1 MNQQKQDALLGILF
15 LGMTTA
21 YNPKRRLLALPVI
34 GNGGYGY
41 QRDKSVEERCEF
53 RCITEK

>member
-15 LGMTTA
+15 LGMTA
-21 YNPKRRLLALPVI
+21 YNPERRPLALPVI

>member
-15 LGMTTA
+15 LGMMTA
-21 YNPKRRLLALPVI
+21 YNPERRLLAPPVI

-41 QRDKSVEERCEF
+41 QGIRV
-53 RCITEK
+53 